1 MSAID
6 FTYASASDGE
16 TRILG
21 RKLGNLLAA
30 GDVVALT
37 GELGSGKTCFA
48 KGLARGLG
56 VPADVVVNSPSFALL
71 NEYDDGR
78 VTFYHLD
85 AYRLERRDDFLGAGL
100 DEVFHQ
106 GGVVALEWG
115 DRWPEILPDW
125 TVTAAFD
132 MVDDTSRNIRFSA
145 RHPRSE
151 NILIQLK
158 QQLG

>member
-1 MSAID
+1 MSP
-6 FTYASASDGE
+6 FELTYPSASEDDTMG
-16 TRILG
+16 LG
-21 RKLGNLLAA
+21 RKLGGLLDA
-30 GDVVALT
+30 GDVVALA

-56 VPADVVVNSPSFALL
+56 IPADVVVNSPSFALL

-100 DEVFHQ
+100 EEVFHQ

-115 DRWPEILPDW
+115 DRWPEILPDR
-125 TVTAAFD
+125 TITASFD
-132 MVDDTSRNIRFSA
+132 MVDDSNRMIRFSA

-151 NILIQLK
+151 DILIQLK
-158 QQLG
+158 QQMD